1 LFCFIHVQA
10 LTLRKAVLSSPN
22 LYVGIISGDTYGVR
36 CRDPSSGDEVRQHTR
51 IISFCPM
58 PFYATSDPF
67 TKTGSGQTTQGEQHS
82 KESFLCVLLQE
93 WSPLDLVHL
102 EEEIA
107 EKGLGGGEEEDEEE
121 MMRAQY
127 AERAKATRRVSSV
140 HARLRAVLNAAQG
153 NEGLMTKLL
162 RREHCEAIVNWQSL
176 WCPFTRRYYKT
187 DVELVES
194 YTDFLGFHPQNSP
207 LFPPGQRPPPHLHG
221 YLDSLAA
228 SMRCEN
234 KSSVCAILHT

>member
-1 LFCFIHVQA
+1 
-10 LTLRKAVLSSPN
+10 
-22 LYVGIISGDTYGVR
+22 
-36 CRDPSSGDEVRQHTR
+36 
-51 IISFCPM
+51 
-58 PFYATSDPF
+58 
-67 TKTGSGQTTQGEQHS
+67 
-82 KESFLCVLLQE
+82 
-93 WSPLDLVHL
+93 
-102 EEEIA
+102 
-107 EKGLGGGEEEDEEE
+107 
-121 MMRAQY
+121 MRAQY

-194 YTDFLGFHPQNSP
+194 YTDFLGFQPQNSP

-234 KSSVCAILHT
+234 